1 MICKYYRLKIR
12 VFPTLCKDNKK
23 STDYRQLTAVF
34 FKKKRRHFFMTS
46 LNP

>member
-23 STDYRQLTAVF
+23 STDNRQLTEVF
-34 FKKKRRHFFMTS
+34 FKKETPFFHDVS
-46 LNP
+46 